1 LGCEQAPAGR
11 AIKEL
16 AESEVACFLFP
27 PSSTREP
34 VHRLMHI
41 QLQCK
46 ENSASFHDRP
56 LKLLCREAGFHYRIS
71 RRNLLRGYRMPDQK
85 KKNMTDIVAVSSLPL
100 QLFFPPIQIFLPDQ
114 RKSFLR

>member
-16 AESEVACFLFP
+16 AESEVACFLFA

-46 ENSASFHDRP
+46 EIQRVSMIG
-56 LKLLCREAGFHYRIS
+56 LLNCSVERLVFTIA
-71 RRNLLRGYRMPDQK
+71 
-85 KKNMTDIVAVSSLPL
+85 
-100 QLFFPPIQIFLPDQ
+100 
-114 RKSFLR
+114 